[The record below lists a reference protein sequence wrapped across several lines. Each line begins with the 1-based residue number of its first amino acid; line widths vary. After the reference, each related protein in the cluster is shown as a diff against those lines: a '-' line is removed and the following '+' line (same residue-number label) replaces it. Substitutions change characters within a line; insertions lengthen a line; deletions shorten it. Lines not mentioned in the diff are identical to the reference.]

1 MPRPRPVVLFTVLC
15 AILLAG
21 CGEGLLS
28 GGEDPGEID
37 ESGMEHNLPETSRG
51 ATAACPNGGKVTP
64 ATPTFA
70 GDVDGYAG
78 YAGQSSC
85 SSTAQPGVTAFR
97 ELVVATYPCL
107 GSGSINR
114 GCSVGG
120 KSEHKEGR
128 AWDWPVNVGHAAPE
142 ALLGWLLA
150 SDAQGNPH
158 AMARRLGLMYIIWN
172 RKIWKAYQPSK
183 GWQSYSGASPH
194 TDHVHFSFSWAGAKK
209 QTSFWQGGASAPT
222 PTDPTPTDPAT
233 PSPSP
238 QSPAESFYLT
248 SYNDGTTPACGG
260 KTIDGA
266 WYYSTGASRFGCNTK
281 LRLEANGKCV
291 VVAVVDNGPASW
303 VEANAAQKC
312 GGSGQIID
320 ASPLVA
326 QHLFGTSSAGWSD
339 CYGIQVST
347 VASSTA
353 TGPVACAASPATPA
367 PTPTPTPSPSPTPT
381 PDGGTAP
388 APSGDGFIGDPC
400 TSYASCASGE
410 CLGDSAGWTDGTCTE
425 SCTNLCPDQAGK
437 PTTFCVAVSG
447 NGQCVSRCDTA
458 FYPGTGCRPGYHCVK
473 MPRFNHPSVERN
485 VCLPEAGIM
494 SRLPGA
500 RPADLEGDRPNPEVS
515 GGCSTGGAGES
526 GLGPCVALLLVGL
539 LVLSRHRTR
548 GRC

>member
-1 MPRPRPVVLFTVLC
+1 MRRAHPELRRILTLMV
-15 AILLAG
+15 LLAG

-28 GGEDPGEID
+28 GGEPEDPGEID
-37 ESGMEHNLPETSRG
+37 ESGMEHNLQEGSRG

-64 ATPTFA
+64 ATPSFA

-97 ELVVATYPCL
+97 DLVVATYPCL

-128 AWDWPVNVGHAAPE
+128 AWDWPVNVGHAAPD

-150 SDAQGNPH
+150 SDAQGNAH

-209 QTSFWQGGASAPT
+209 QTSFWQGGAPAPAPT
-222 PTDPTPTDPAT
+222 PSD
-233 PSPSP
+233 PSPAP
-238 QSPAESFYLT
+238 QPAPSPAPASPAGSFYLT
-248 SYNDGTTPACGG
+248 SYDDGTTPACGG
-260 KTIDGA
+260 KKIDGA
-266 WYYSTGASRFGCNTK
+266 WYYSTGASRFGCNAR

-312 GGSGQIID
+312 GGTGQIID

-339 CYGIQVST
+339 CFGIQVST
-347 VASSTA
+347 VASSAA
-353 TGPVACAASPATPA
+353 TGPVACAASPAPTPA
-367 PTPTPTPSPSPTPT
+367 PAPAPSPTPTPSP
-381 PDGGTAP
+381 DGGTAP
-388 APSGDGFIGDPC
+388 TAPSGDGFIGDPC
-400 TSYASCASGE
+400 TSYASCASGQ
-410 CLGDSAGWTDGTCTE
+410 CLGDSAGWTNGTCTE
-425 SCTNLCPDQAGK
+425 SCTHLCPDQAGK
-437 PTTFCVAVSG
+437 PVTFCVAVSG
-447 NGQCVSRCDTA
+447 NGQCVSRCDTS

-473 MPRFNHPSVERN
+473 MPRFDEPSTERN
-485 VCLPEAGIM
+485 VCLPESGIM

-515 GGCSTGGAGES
+515 GGCSTGGGARGDLWMLVLLAG
-526 GLGPCVALLLVGL
+526 LLLRRREG
-539 LVLSRHRTR
+539 
-548 GRC
+548 